1 MTLARVAQLRKIADA
16 DLRAQLSAEDI
27 AALQPAYSR
36 HAASQRPF
44 AWGRQF
50 QPRTF
55 AQALPGLDAQDIR
68 VVIEV
73 FACTAGYSNAGP
85 YYDRV
90 ERDKLN
96 LP

>member
-1 MTLARVAQLRKIADA
+1 MDKIRVIELRKTPDECLRGMLTNAD
-16 DLRAQLSAEDI
+16 I
-27 AALQPAYSR
+27 TALEPAY
-36 HAASQRPF
+36 ATYAGGQRPF

-50 QPRTF
+50 KPRTF

-73 FACTAGYSNAGP
+73 FACTAGYNNAGP
-85 YYDRV
+85 HYDRV